1 MSEENNATGG
11 AARPVGKRQLSGAST
26 TSSASYEA
34 KRVVNVDDSSVRDD
48 KPGGGPTS
56 FVPEVV
62 SEMGKVVWPTAKQ
75 MVQYTI
81 VVFAFLFVLTALVW
95 GIDTVANLGVDAVL
109 NP

>member
-48 KPGGGPTS
+48 QAGGCPTS

-95 GIDTVANLGVDAVL
+95 GIDTVASLGVDAVL

>member
-26 TSSASYEA
+26 TSSASYKA

-81 VVFAFLFVLTALVW
+81 AVFAFLFVLTALVW
-95 GIDTVANLGVDAVL
+95 SIDTVASLGVDAVL

>member
-34 KRVVNVDDSSVRDD
+34 KRVVNVDYSSVRDD

-81 VVFAFLFVLTALVW
+81 VVFAFLFVLTSLVW
-95 GIDTVANLGVDAVL
+95 SIDTVASLGVDAVL

>member
-48 KPGGGPTS
+48 
-56 FVPEVV
+56 
-62 SEMGKVVWPTAKQ
+62 
-75 MVQYTI
+75 
-81 VVFAFLFVLTALVW
+81 
-95 GIDTVANLGVDAVL
+95 
-109 NP
+109 